1 MKILDVCC
9 GSKMFWY
16 DKEESHTTYMDIR
29 NEALAYTDRD
39 TVREV
44 AINPDIVADFRNIP
58 FADNSFDLV
67 VFDPPHLIHAGANS
81 WLVKKYGKLNK
92 DTWKNDLKQGFDECM
107 RVLKPNGTMLFKWNE
122 DQIKIKDVFAVFEQQ
137 PILGDKRSKTRWSVF
152 VNEKALKN
160 SQFAKWFHQQ
170 MGYVFQ
176 NADTQLFCGSVEEE
190 IAFGPVQMGLSEAE
204 IKKRTEDC
212 LHLFGLEKLRDRPP
226 YHLSGGEK
234 RKVSL
239 ACILSLNPEVLI
251 LDEPLAGLDEKTQDM
266 LVEFLQS
273 FHKAGKT
280 LITITHNRQLAETIG
295 TRFACM
301 NEEHE
306 LKMLS

>member
-1 MKILDVCC
+1 MIELKNVCYAYGNEIALRYINLNIQKGESVIIQGPNGCGKSTLIKILNGIIFPME
-9 GSKMFWY
+9 GSY
-16 DKEESHTTYMDIR
+16 TY
-29 NEALAYTDRD
+29 
-39 TVREV
+39 
-44 AINPDIVADFRNIP
+44 
-58 FADNSFDLV
+58 
-67 VFDPPHLIHAGANS
+67 
-81 WLVKKYGKLNK
+81 
-92 DTWKNDLKQGFDECM
+92 
-107 RVLKPNGTMLFKWNE
+107 E
-122 DQIKIKDVFAVFEQQ
+122 DHEI
-137 PILGDKRSKTRWSVF
+137 T
-152 VNEKALKN
+152 EKALKD
-160 SQFAKWFHQQ
+160 SRFAKWFHQQ

-212 LHLFGLEKLRDRPP
+212 LHLFGLEKLRERPP

-273 FHKAGKT
+273 FHNAGKT
-280 LITITHNRQLAETIG
+280 LIMITHNRQLAETIG

>member
-1 MKILDVCC
+1 MIELKNVCYAYGNEIALRYINLNIQKGESVIIQGPNGCGKSTLIKILNGIIFPME
-9 GSKMFWY
+9 GSY
-16 DKEESHTTYMDIR
+16 TY
-29 NEALAYTDRD
+29 
-39 TVREV
+39 
-44 AINPDIVADFRNIP
+44 
-58 FADNSFDLV
+58 
-67 VFDPPHLIHAGANS
+67 
-81 WLVKKYGKLNK
+81 
-92 DTWKNDLKQGFDECM
+92 
-107 RVLKPNGTMLFKWNE
+107 E
-122 DQIKIKDVFAVFEQQ
+122 DHEI
-137 PILGDKRSKTRWSVF
+137 T
-152 VNEKALKN
+152 EKALKD
-160 SQFAKWFHQQ
+160 SRFAKWFHQQ

-176 NADTQLFCGSVEEE
+176 NADAQLFCGSVEEE

-266 LVEFLQS
+266 LVDFLQS

>member
-1 MKILDVCC
+1 MAKISIKNLDLYYSDFKALKNVNLDIEANKITAFIGPSGC
-9 GSKMFWY
+9 GKS
-16 DKEESHTTYMDIR
+16 T
-29 NEALAYTDRD
+29 
-39 TVREV
+39 
-44 AINPDIVADFRNIP
+44 
-58 FADNSFDLV
+58 
-67 VFDPPHLIHAGANS
+67 LIKLLNGIIFPS
-81 WLVKKYGKLNK
+81 EGKYFY
-92 DTWKNDLKQGFDECM
+92 QGHE
-107 RVLKPNGTMLFKWNE
+107 
-122 DQIKIKDVFAVFEQQ
+122 I
-137 PILGDKRSKTRWSVF
+137 
-152 VNEKALKN
+152 NEKALKN

-176 NADTQLFCGSVEEE
+176 NADTQLFCGSVEDE

-204 IKKRTEDC
+204 IKNRTEDC

-273 FHKAGKT
+273 FHNAGKT
-280 LITITHNRQLAETIG
+280 LITCLLYTSDA
-295 TRFACM
+295 AD
-301 NEEHE
+301 E
-306 LKMLS
+306 L

>member
-1 MKILDVCC
+1 MAKISIKNLDLYYSDFKALKNVNLDIEANKITAFIGPSGC
-9 GSKMFWY
+9 GKS
-16 DKEESHTTYMDIR
+16 T
-29 NEALAYTDRD
+29 
-39 TVREV
+39 
-44 AINPDIVADFRNIP
+44 
-58 FADNSFDLV
+58 
-67 VFDPPHLIHAGANS
+67 LIKLLNGIIFPS
-81 WLVKKYGKLNK
+81 EGKYFY
-92 DTWKNDLKQGFDECM
+92 QGHE
-107 RVLKPNGTMLFKWNE
+107 
-122 DQIKIKDVFAVFEQQ
+122 I
-137 PILGDKRSKTRWSVF
+137 
-152 VNEKALKN
+152 NEKALKN